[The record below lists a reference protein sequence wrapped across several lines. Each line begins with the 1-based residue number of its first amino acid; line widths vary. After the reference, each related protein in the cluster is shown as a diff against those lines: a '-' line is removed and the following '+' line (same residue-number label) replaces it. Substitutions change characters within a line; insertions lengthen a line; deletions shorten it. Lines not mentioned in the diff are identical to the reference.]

1 MANPDLR
8 AVLLTP
14 LDDAPRLAYADAL
27 GTDPRAELIR
37 IQLNNRS
44 SQPTPRERELL
55 IAYRAEWLAPV
66 APLVKTA
73 GLARGFVQVV
83 SMTADQW
90 LRNASVLLSLAP
102 VLDLYLTGVAGR
114 PEVFAVPEL
123 ARLRSLDLS
132 HNGLSDADA
141 SALAASAHVGGL
153 RWLNL
158 TNNQIGRPGLDALA
172 LSANLSALRWLGFA
186 HNAAPDPVPMPQLDY
201 GVVGFVDV
209 PPIHAELIARVGPKP
224 WLEARHT
231 DTTPNPADV

>member
-102 VLDLYLTGVAGR
+102 VLDL
-114 PEVFAVPEL
+114 
-123 ARLRSLDLS
+123 
-132 HNGLSDADA
+132 
-141 SALAASAHVGGL
+141 
-153 RWLNL
+153 
-158 TNNQIGRPGLDALA
+158 
-172 LSANLSALRWLGFA
+172 
-186 HNAAPDPVPMPQLDY
+186 
-201 GVVGFVDV
+201 
-209 PPIHAELIARVGPKP
+209 
-224 WLEARHT
+224 
-231 DTTPNPADV
+231 